1 MPIRIEPVYK
11 RNRQVDLLAIEDP
24 RPYSDS
30 ERISMLF
37 RAAQDI
43 LNDGCPVDPKM
54 HLCSMGEEQDCDECN
69 RCWETYLF
77 YLLNGGRQDPYRCD
91 RSRDE

>member
-11 RNRQVDLLAIEDP
+11 RNRQVDLLVIEDP

-37 RAAQDI
+37 RAAQGI
-43 LNDGCPVDPKM
+43 LNDGCPMDPKM
-54 HLCSMGEEQDCDECN
+54 HLCSMGEEQDCDECD
-69 RCWETYLF
+69 RCWER
-77 YLLNGGRQDPYRCD
+77 YLLYLVNGGRQDPYRCD

>member
-11 RNRQVDLLAIEDP
+11 RNRQVDLLVIEDP

-37 RAAQDI
+37 RAAQGI
-43 LNDGCPVDPKM
+43 LNDGCPMDPKM
-54 HLCSMGEEQDCDECN
+54 HLCSMGEEQDCDECD
-69 RCWETYLF
+69 RCWKKYLF
-77 YLLNGGRQDPYRCD
+77 YLVNGGRQDPYRCD